1 MDQPIKVLLIE
12 DNATD
17 ARLLRLFLG
26 ESKTSQ
32 FDIAHAVRLS
42 EGMERLA
49 KERFDLIMS
58 DLLLPDSQG
67 IETFEW
73 LKAHVQN
80 IPIIVLSGSD
90 DETLAVRAVREGA
103 QDYLVKGRIDAHS
116 LVRSITYAI
125 ERHH

>member
-32 FDIAHAVRLS
+32 FDITHVVRLS

-49 KERFDLIMS
+49 KEHFDLIMS

-67 IETFEW
+67 IE
-73 LKAHVQN
+73 LKFAQRPRRTSRLLCSAV
-80 IPIIVLSGSD
+80 PTTTRWRSGPFGRGAGLP
-90 DETLAVRAVREGA
+90 LAP
-103 QDYLVKGRIDAHS
+103 H
-116 LVRSITYAI
+116 
-125 ERHH
+125 